1 VAVVL
6 SALVPGVGQIY
17 LGEILRGIIW
27 LVGLVIVAVIV
38 GQGTVEGW
46 VSPVMAGLLAA
57 AAAVDAAMIWRLRSV

>member
-6 SALVPGVGQIY
+6 SALVPGIGQIY

-38 GQGTVEGW
+38 SQGTVEGW
-46 VSPVMAGLLAA
+46 VSPVMAGLLSAA
-57 AAAVDAAMIWRLRSV
+57 AALDAAVIWRLRSA